1 MEAKRYYSKIPGA
14 KFIFPDGVEIHFNYG
29 FFDFKPEEYVGKYLG
44 NSKED
49 PRNGMLKAEVYQGE
63 LEAVLKQRGGNP
75 LLFDMSQVQGLATAP
90 KPIPVDDPHRPGKK
104 IDDLA
109 RSEAEVSSQDQ
120 TLAGVRS
127 RETGDVNS
135 GAIVTSGGDPNAS
148 TIDHNL
154 MKRVADFNASQ
165 ALAGHVGATGGTGP
179 SGGTTSAVE
188 KIRADAAARAQQSVS
203 KG

>member
-49 PRNGMLKAEVYQGE
+49 SRNGMLKAEVYQGE
-63 LEAVLKQRGGNP
+63 LEAVLKQKGGNP
-75 LLFDMSQVQGLATAP
+75 LLFDMSQVQSLASAP
-90 KPIPVDDPHRPGKK
+90 KPIPVDDPARPGKT
-104 IDDLA
+104 IADLG

-120 TLAGVRS
+120 TLAGVKG
-127 RETGDVNS
+127 RETGDLNA
-135 GAIVTSGGDPNAS
+135 GAIVASGGDPNAS

-165 ALAGHVGATGGTGP
+165 ALASHVGATGGTGP
-179 SGGTTSAVE
+179 ATGGTSA
-188 KIRADAAARAQQSVS
+188 
-203 KG
+203 

>member
-75 LLFDMSQVQGLATAP
+75 LLFDISQVQSLASAP
-90 KPIPVDDPHRPGKK
+90 KPIPTDDPHRPGKD
-104 IDDLA
+104 IADLA

-179 SGGTTSAVE
+179 GGNAE
-188 KIRADAAARAQQSVS
+188 RLRAEAAARAGAAQQSVS